1 MKCLHYFKT
10 RSLRETVV
18 IYRFLSAIQAL
29 ISHTPE
35 AVDGHS
41 GDAAGQGGLS
51 PVSPSMEGMCH
62 PWCGAAP

>member
-1 MKCLHYFKT
+1 M
-10 RSLRETVV
+10 RETVV